1 MPKMPG
7 RPQWIEPGKNNDI
20 SDMEELLK
28 GNPVVT
34 TNNKKKPKFRVLPRG
49 NVPVEITE
57 VSMTVRNVKKVIIK
71 LGKKPNQVSKSQT
84 WLKLN

>member
-20 SDMEELLK
+20 SNMTELLK
-28 GNPVVT
+28 GNPVDT

-49 NVPVEITE
+49 DEPVEITE
-57 VSMTVRNVKKVIIK
+57 VSMNVSGNVKKVIVK
-71 LGKKPNQVSKSQT
+71 LGKKPNQVSMS
-84 WLKLN
+84 

>member
-7 RPQWIEPGKNNDI
+7 RPQWIEPGINNDI
-20 SDMEELLK
+20 SNMEELLN

-57 VSMTVRNVKKVIIK
+57 VSMNVTGNVKKVIVK
-71 LGKKPNQVSKSQT
+71 LGKKPNQVSMS
-84 WLKLN
+84 

>member
-7 RPQWIEPGKNNDI
+7 RPQWIEPGINNDI
-20 SDMEELLK
+20 SNMEELLN

-49 NVPVEITE
+49 NVPVQITE
-57 VSMTVRNVKKVIIK
+57 VSMNVTGNVKKVIVK
-71 LGKKPNQVSKSQT
+71 LGKKPNQVSMS
-84 WLKLN
+84 

>member
-20 SDMEELLK
+20 SNMTELLK

-34 TNNKKKPKFRVLPRG
+34 TNNKKKPKFHVLPRG
-49 NVPVEITE
+49 NEPVEITE
-57 VSMTVRNVKKVIIK
+57 VSMKVSENVKKVKVK
-71 LGKKPNQVSKSQT
+71 LGQVSMT
-84 WLKLN
+84 